1 MWSNRY
7 WAKTYW
13 AGNYWTPNT
22 QAPDVEL
29 LGGGGYVYI
38 PASQKRPAQKIA
50 IKTILKA
57 ITQKPLPQPH
67 IKKDL
72 KELSKLFKTTIKKP
86 QDLER
91 IDTLDL
97 LKEQKATELL
107 IKMYLNILAKEEDDL
122 LMLLITLDLI

>member
-1 MWSNRY
+1 MVATSIYPHTKKDPR
-7 WAKTYW
+7 
-13 AGNYWTPNT
+13 
-22 QAPDVEL
+22 
-29 LGGGGYVYI
+29 
-38 PASQKRPAQKIA
+38 KRLPSKPS
-50 IKTILKA
+50 L
-57 ITQKPLPQPH
+57 KPLPPQH

-72 KELSKLFKTTIKKP
+72 RELSQALKVTIKKP

-122 LMLLITLDLI
+122 LMLLIALDLI

>member
-13 AGNYWTPNT
+13 AGNYWTPST
-22 QAPDVEL
+22 QVADVEL

-38 PASQKRPAQKIA
+38 PAYQKRPAQKIA
-50 IKTILKA
+50 IKTILKT
-57 ITQKPLPQPH
+57 ITKKPLPPQH

-72 KELSKLFKTTIKKP
+72 RELSQALKVTIKKP

-107 IKMYLNILAKEEDDL
+107 VKMYLNILAKEEDDL
-122 LMLLITLDLI
+122 LMLLIALDLI